1 MDKGMKQGY
10 YWIKPHME
18 IWQVGWWEGS
28 KWFVPGNPGAI
39 PPHNVPEVGDFLGE
53 TLEEFETMQDTS
65 LGGSFLEEIKD
76 RPDPVSSRLF
86 ITVMVIIAMI
96 LMRPEILKL
105 IRLIL

>member
-1 MDKGMKQGY
+1 MNNKLKPGY
-10 YWIKPHME
+10 YWIKPHMQ
-18 IWQVGWWEGS
+18 IWQIGWWDGGGWHVMGVVGGLLPT
-28 KWFVPGNPGAI
+28 KVPG
-39 PPHNVPEVGDFLGE
+39 VGDFLGE

-105 IRLIL
+105 IRLIF